1 MSLNKDPREY
11 IWALPILGGVIG
23 IISLFTPA
31 HHAYDFGISTNV
43 WMWGLYNRSAPD
55 YSEIGF
61 IYTVYARTDVFPLQ
75 YTLSLFLSGLIPA
88 ILILISSI
96 TLTVSSNAVRT
107 GKRDIKKF
115 VNVWIGMGIMMI
127 VASIIYIIAIDIA
140 WMNLLQ
146 YIYRQS
152 YPPEAPTFW
161 DTFDPGYAVIAPFLG
176 ASLSIVG
183 SIASKTM
190 KPRELPIFSIQK
202 QGNIITKIPKGEIS
216 RKIKFCF
223 GCGHQLLYDEAR
235 FCQNCGKATIEI

>member
-11 IWALPILGGVIG
+11 IWALPILGGFLG
-23 IISLFTPA
+23 IISFFTPA
-31 HHAYDFGISTNV
+31 HYANDFGINLNF
-43 WMWGLYNRSAPD
+43 WMWGLYNISAGD
-55 YSEIGF
+55 YSETGF
-61 IYTVYARTDVFPLQ
+61 IFAEEIGPLQ
-75 YTLSLFLSGLIPA
+75 YTLPIFLSGLIPA

-96 TLTVSSNAVRT
+96 MLTASSNAVRT
-107 GKRDIKKF
+107 GKRDIKKV

-127 VASIIYIIAIDIA
+127 IASTIYIIAIDIA
-140 WMNLLQ
+140 WMNLWEHV
-146 YIYRQS
+146 YGPS
-152 YPPEAPTFW
+152 YPTYPTFW
-161 DTFDPGYAVIAPFLG
+161 DTFDPGFAVIAPFLG
-176 ASLSIVG
+176 ASFSIVG

>member
-96 TLTVSSNAVRT
+96 TLIASSNAVRT
-107 GKRDIKKF
+107 GKRDIKKV

-127 VASIIYIIAIDIA
+127 IASTIYIIAIDIA
-140 WMNLLQ
+140 WMNLWEHV
-146 YIYRQS
+146 YGPS
-152 YPPEAPTFW
+152 YPTYPTFW
-161 DTFDPGYAVIAPFLG
+161 DTFDPGFAVIAPFLG
-176 ASLSIVG
+176 ASFSIVG

-202 QGNIITKIPKGEIS
+202 QGRIKTKIPIGEIS
-216 RKIKFCF
+216 RKIKFCLE
-223 GCGHQLLYDEAR
+223 CGHQLLYDGAR
-235 FCQNCGKATIEI
+235 FCQNCGKSIKF